1 MFLII
6 KITNHQTKEKVI
18 NTESN
23 VTLKLIYK
31 CFVVGNNCWRQ
42 NFPPHDFISLAT
54 APHQYYHGFWIN
66 LFQSPKKSIFTQND
80 AKAYDPKPMVILS

>member
-31 CFVVGNNCWRQ
+31 CFVVGNNC
-42 NFPPHDFISLAT
+42 
-54 APHQYYHGFWIN
+54 
-66 LFQSPKKSIFTQND
+66 
-80 AKAYDPKPMVILS
+80 

>member
-6 KITNHQTKEKVI
+6 KITNHQTKKKKVI

-31 CFVVGNNCWRQ
+31 CFVVGNNQ
-42 NFPPHDFISLAT
+42 A
-54 APHQYYHGFWIN
+54 
-66 LFQSPKKSIFTQND
+66 QSVIEAHKFLLLRAFT
-80 AKAYDPKPMVILS
+80 

>member
-18 NTESN
+18 NIESN

-31 CFVVGNNCWRQ
+31 CFVVGNNCRGQIFHASWRY
-42 NFPPHDFISLAT
+42 FIGNRTTSILS
-54 APHQYYHGFWIN
+54 WI
-66 LFQSPKKSIFTQND
+66 LGKSILKPKKTHIYTKRRQSP
-80 AKAYDPKPMVILS
+80 

>member
-6 KITNHQTKEKVI
+6 KITNHQTNKKVI

-31 CFVVGNNCWRQ
+31 CFVVGNNQ
-42 NFPPHDFISLAT
+42 A
-54 APHQYYHGFWIN
+54 
-66 LFQSPKKSIFTQND
+66 QSVIEAHKFLLLRAFT
-80 AKAYDPKPMVILS
+80 